1 MDGPAALLR
10 EREVQGLRWFL
21 FALIAAAL
29 TWGIGG
35 AVFISSDSGK
45 VFVLGSGMFAA
56 AVNAALLV
64 VLKRRRAL
72 ALIGFATVAVAF
84 ATIAPSP
91 LLEWRAAGIDQV
103 PAAYVIKTGLPAAL
117 VVCALS
123 ALTLQ
128 PWYPLTVT
136 VLTLLYQL
144 FLVALAFDDPRTV
157 LAIETSWQGHVMG
170 ETVHLGKVAYT
181 IGLTAA
187 AGLGITLVAWV
198 ARLTV
203 RRAVALEQAN
213 THLRR
218 YFSPDVAERIAEA
231 DADFLKPGGRVRTIV
246 VLVSDLDGFTSL
258 SRALG
263 PDATLRL
270 LADYQARMTAA
281 IFAEGG
287 SVDKFLGDG
296 ILATF
301 GATGTREGAAFRAV
315 QAAIGM
321 VRALAEL
328 NVERVARRQPE
339 LAQRVGIDIGPALVG
354 NVGTAERLEFTV
366 IGDVVNRASRFEQAC
381 KITGD
386 CILVSRA
393 VVDAAGPGVATI
405 ERGSLPLPGI
415 EGPPDLFAIVDEDRR

>member
-1 MDGPAALLR
+1 MAGPAALLR

-21 FALIAAAL
+21 YALIGAAL
-29 TWGIGG
+29 IWGIGG
-35 AVFISSDSGK
+35 AIFISSETGK
-45 VFVLGSGMFAA
+45 IFVFGSGLFAA
-56 AVNAALLV
+56 AVDVALLLVLARGRAMEV
-64 VLKRRRAL
+64 V
-72 ALIGFATVAVAF
+72 GFATVAVAF

-91 LLEWRAAGIDQV
+91 LLEWQAAGIEHI

-123 ALTLQ
+123 ALTLR

-136 VLTLLYQL
+136 ILTLLYQL
-144 FLVALAFDDPRTV
+144 FLLALAFDDPRTV
-157 LAIETSWQGHVMG
+157 QAIETSWEGHVMG
-170 ETVHLGKVAYT
+170 PTVHLGKVAYT
-181 IGLTAA
+181 LGLTAA
-187 AGLGITLVAWV
+187 AGFGITLVAWV

-213 THLRR
+213 DQLRR
-218 YFSPDVAERIAEA
+218 YFSPGVAERIAQA
-231 DADFLKPGGRVRTIV
+231 DANFLKPGGRVRTVV
-246 VLVSDLDGFTSL
+246 VLISDLAEFTPL

-263 PDATLRL
+263 PDATLKL
-270 LADYQARMTAA
+270 LAEYQARMTGA

-301 GATGTREGAAFRAV
+301 GATGAREDAALRAV
-315 QAAIGM
+315 QASIGM
-321 VRALAEL
+321 VHAMVGLNAERA
-328 NVERVARRQPE
+328 ARRLPE
-339 LAQRVGIDIGPALVG
+339 LRQRIGLDIGPALVG

-366 IGDVVNRASRFEQAC
+366 IGDVVNRASRIEQAC

-386 CILVSRA
+386 PILVSRA
-393 VVDAAGPGVATI
+393 VVDAAGPEVETI

-415 EGPPDLFAIVDEDRR
+415 ETPPDLFAVVTGDRR